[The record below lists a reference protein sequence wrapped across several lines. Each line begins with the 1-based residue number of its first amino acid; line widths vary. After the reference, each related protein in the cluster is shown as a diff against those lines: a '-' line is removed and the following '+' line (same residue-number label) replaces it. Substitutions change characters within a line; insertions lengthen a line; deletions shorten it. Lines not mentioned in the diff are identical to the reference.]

1 MTNLLVTTTGARL
14 RSRTRLYTLLL
25 FALAIGAT
33 GCSARTPVRT
43 GPPAPGH
50 PPAAGGLSGTTW
62 RLVEVRSNDDKTGV
76 QRPDDPSKYT
86 MALEDGGR
94 VSMQLNC
101 NRASGSWSA
110 TAVDVESG
118 TFRFGPLA
126 ATRALCP
133 PPSLD
138 ERIARDADFVRS
150 YLRRDGRLYL
160 NLMADGGTY
169 VWEPTPRP

>member
-1 MTNLLVTTTGARL
+1 
-14 RSRTRLYTLLL
+14 
-25 FALAIGAT
+25 
-33 GCSARTPVRT
+33 
-43 GPPAPGH
+43 
-50 PPAAGGLSGTTW
+50 
-62 RLVEVRSNDDKTGV
+62 
-76 QRPDDPSKYT
+76 

-160 NLMADGGTY
+160 NLMAASIVRAASTGGRLPRTNG
-169 VWEPTPRP
+169 PT